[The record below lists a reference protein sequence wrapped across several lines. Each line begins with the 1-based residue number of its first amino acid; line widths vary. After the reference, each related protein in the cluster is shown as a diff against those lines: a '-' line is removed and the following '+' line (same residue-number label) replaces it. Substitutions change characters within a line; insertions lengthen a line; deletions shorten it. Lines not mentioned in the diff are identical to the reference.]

1 MLQVI
6 TPIVGSPAFKAGIQA
21 GDIITAVTREVD
33 NEGKP
38 LKTAEVISTKGMD
51 ITEAVRKIQG
61 KPDTR
66 VKLTIQRP
74 GEDKPREYNL
84 VRKQVLV
91 ETVLGVKRHT
101 DSTWDYLVDPGDK
114 IAYLRLT
121 QFTRNSYPDMFKV
134 MADLKKKGIKGLVLD
149 LRFNPGGLLD
159 SARDISDL
167 FIDDGL
173 IVSVRPRL
181 GPEVIMAGRQ
191 EGSFLNFPMVCLVN
205 GLSASGSEIVA
216 ACLQDHHRALVV
228 GERSYGKGSVQ
239 NVLDF
244 EKEGR
249 EAKSQIKL
257 TTASFWRPSG
267 KNLNKASTGGKD
279 NDEWGVIP
287 DRVIPLTRAE
297 RDDLFEHLRNQEIIQ
312 PSGKPAT
319 PEAKSQF
326 KDKQLEA
333 ALTYLRNQIKLV
345 QLGSLKKTG

>member
-1 MLQVI
+1 
-6 TPIVGSPAFKAGIQA
+6 
-21 GDIITAVTREVD
+21 VD
-33 NEGKP
+33 NQGKP
-38 LKTAEVISTKGMD
+38 LKPAEVNYTKGMD

-84 VRKQVLV
+84 IRKQVQV
-91 ETVLGVKRHT
+91 ETVLGSKRHT
-101 DSTWDYLVDPGDK
+101 DSTWDYLIDPGNK
-114 IAYLRLT
+114 IAYVRLT
-121 QFTRNSYPDMFKV
+121 QFTRNSFPDMFKV

-173 IVSVRPRL
+173 IVSIRPRV
-181 GPEVIMAGRQ
+181 GGEYVMAGRH

-216 ACLQDHHRALVV
+216 ACLQDHHRALIV

-249 EAKSQIKL
+249 DVKSQIKL

-279 NDEWGVIP
+279 NDEWGVVP
-287 DRVIPLTRAE
+287 DRLVPLTRAE

-312 PSGKPAT
+312 PAGKPVA
-319 PEAKSQF
+319 PETRAQF
-326 KDKQLEA
+326 KDKQLDA

-345 QLGSLKKTG
+345 QLGTVKKAG